1 MVKNAMQKIVLCVHT
16 KFEPKKL
23 IQKLFTISANN
34 HTLSVASSLFFNR
47 LACPAQASQ
56 GMSPVTILK
65 IRSRSVWN
73 ACCNSSIEAETAQLK
88 ERVWSCSYASAIGV
102 LREGSASLTAEM
114 TNGGLK
120 WGQER

>member
-1 MVKNAMQKIVLCVHT
+1 MVLFIQTKSEPEKLTQK
-16 KFEPKKL
+16 E
-23 IQKLFTISANN
+23 FTISAKH

-102 LREGSASLTAEM
+102 LREGSACLAAEM
-114 TNGGLK
+114 ANGGLK
-120 WGQER
+120 GGQDR